1 MFSSIKSF
9 GLSGLNCYEVN
20 VETDLSGG
28 LPSFEIVGLP
38 DVAVKESRDR
48 VRSAIK
54 NCGYSFPVSRI
65 TVNLAPADTKKVGPV
80 YDLAILM
87 GILLSSGQ
95 ISELTTK
102 TAFIGELSL
111 KGDVRAVNGV
121 LSMTLKAR
129 DLGFESIFVPY
140 ENRFEAGVIRGIDVL
155 PVSSVKEVV
164 GHLFGENKLTPYQ
177 SEIPTCE
184 AQMKN
189 APDFCDVKGQQTA
202 KRALEIAAA
211 GGHNILMV
219 GPPGS
224 GKSMLAKRLPSI
236 LPEMSFEESL
246 RTTEIHSVA
255 GVLPVGVSLITE
267 RPFRSP
273 HHTVS
278 PFALSGGGAY
288 PRPGEISLAHNG
300 VLFLDELPEF
310 KREALE
316 ALRQPLED
324 GRVTVS
330 RVSGSV
336 TFPSTFMTVAAMN
349 PCKCGYKG
357 HPTKACTC
365 TAHSAAQYINRVSG
379 PLLDRFDMHIEVMPV
394 EFSELTGKAQEE
406 PSSEI
411 RKRVNRAREIQSER
425 LKSLA
430 EDKDI
435 FCNAQLSE
443 RLCEKVCD
451 VTDDAKALLKF
462 AFEKT
467 GMSARAYNRVLK
479 VARTIADLAESEQIE
494 EDHILEAIQYRS
506 LDRKYWGNNF

>member
-1 MFSSIKSF
+1 MFSSVKSF
-9 GLSGLNCYEVN
+9 GLSGLNCFEVN

-38 DVAVKESRDR
+38 DAAVKESRDR

-54 NCGYSFPVSRI
+54 NCGYAFPVSRI
-65 TVNLAPADTKKVGPV
+65 TVNLAPADTKKIGPV

-87 GILLSSGQ
+87 GILASSGQ
-95 ISELTTK
+95 TGEVNPK
-102 TAFIGELSL
+102 TAFVGELSL

-129 DLGFESIFVPY
+129 DMGFESIFVPY
-140 ENRFEAGVIRGIDVL
+140 ENRFEAGVIRGIDVF
-155 PVSSVKEVV
+155 PVSCVREVV
-164 GHLFGENKLTPYQ
+164 EHLFGDTKLTPYQ
-177 SEIPTCE
+177 SEIPTASE
-184 AQMKN
+184 NNKT

-236 LPEMSFEESL
+236 LPEMTFEESL

-255 GVLPVGVSLITE
+255 GALPSGVSLITE

-330 RVSGSV
+330 RVSASV

-349 PCKCGYKG
+349 PCKCGYRG
-357 HPTKACTC
+357 HPTKPCTC
-365 TAHSAAQYINRVSG
+365 TPKSAFQYVNRISG

-394 EFSELTGKAQEE
+394 EFGELTSKIKEE

-425 LKSLA
+425 LKSLCA
-430 EDKDI
+430 DKDI
-435 FCNAQLSE
+435 FCNAQLTE
-443 RLCEKVCD
+443 RLSEKICELSE
-451 VTDDAKALLKF
+451 DAKTLLRF

-467 GMSARAYNRVLK
+467 GMSARAYSRVLK
-479 VARTIADLAESEQIE
+479 VARTIADLAESERIE

-506 LDRKYWGNNF
+506 LDRKYWQDKF